1 MVFWVLYSLAVLL
14 CAGFFLWNLLR
25 YALPQ
30 HFKRKPAVKI
40 EPAIQVGLLP
50 EIVALQ
56 AQFLVAP
63 RLAILE
69 AQKALEDREAVLQPA
84 PQGDDLVDQFE
95 RLISTLSQRQA
106 HKELR
111 EV

>member
-1 MVFWVLYSLAVLL
+1 MVFWVLYSLAVLF

-30 HFKRKPAVKI
+30 HFKRKPVIKI
-40 EPAIQVGLLP
+40 EPALQIGLIP

-63 RLAILE
+63 RLAVLE
-69 AQKALEDREAVLQPA
+69 ARKALEDREAVLQPA

-95 RLISTLSQRQA
+95 KLISALSQQRA